1 MQDNTPEFFF
11 FCCNRIC
18 LLHWTFS
25 FIMFVI
31 TGTDVLLLKDEPN
44 PKCFSRTMCDFIC
57 FFETEDNRTYD
68 FFYTADQ
75 PPKRCEISVQR
86 TEEGTFLHICS
97 IPEGD
102 ILLYFEIYLEVT
114 EPITNTTLYNR
125 TLFVHKHVLLDPPTN
140 VSLHSN
146 GQVGQLNVSWH
157 ANILKYIQVK
167 VKYGIEYSS
176 GVRDT
181 EREKEQVHDT
191 VLDALTPG
199 EEVKVQVK
207 IKPTSVNDGPWS
219 SWSHPVRA
227 VVPQSTD
234 DIALICFTSDLQNVT
249 CHWNLSKYDE
259 ENNFKLLYQI
269 GHRGTTWNECAAD
282 ENITDLCC
290 FHGER
295 SKKVWVKLT
304 KSSGPIRR
312 IFYAK
317 PFTLSNS
324 VKTSPPTHLKRIQN
338 NNKLCLEWEAP
349 LPSLSTHLQY
359 ELDHQ
364 LKENKGWKMV
374 KGPKTD
380 TCVEVPAGSQYRVR
394 VRAKPAGHIY
404 FGYWSDWSDMLQGET
419 PISDMLAEICISIFT
434 LSVVIIIVTA
444 LCFMYIS
451 KLKQYF
457 WPPIPNPEKVLQ
469 GFLIEINRN
478 KRDPPVLAKQCSEE
492 TTTSLVEIMSE
503 EEVSGLRKTSE
514 EFSELLSSEGSF
526 TSSELVDGSPVT
538 EVFPD
543 YVTLNKNSIFLC
555 PQGNTYIY
563 EQVIEKGD
571 PEIEDEY
578 LPTCQCS
585 CSDGS
590 VCVSPCLCSD
600 LLNHSYLPLAEPA
613 DKFSSR
619 YFVRLQVCDSIQGCD
634 N

>member
-1 MQDNTPEFFF
+1 
-11 FCCNRIC
+11 
-18 LLHWTFS
+18 
-25 FIMFVI
+25 MFVI

-176 GVRDT
+176 G
-181 EREKEQVHDT
+181 EDT

-269 GHRGTTWNECAAD
+269 GHRQS
-282 ENITDLCC
+282 NI
-290 FHGER
+290 G
-295 SKKVWVKLT
+295 
-304 KSSGPIRR
+304 
-312 IFYAK
+312 
-317 PFTLSNS
+317 LSCDKFLFA

-364 LKENKGWKMV
+364 LKENKGWKV
-374 KGPKTD
+374 SGCGPKTD

-419 PISDMLAEICISIFT
+419 PSDTGKPRLKKKN
-434 LSVVIIIVTA
+434 
-444 LCFMYIS
+444 Y

-613 DKFSSR
+613 DKFSCNVTLPSVK
-619 YFVRLQVCDSIQGCD
+619 YTAVTL
-634 N
+634 